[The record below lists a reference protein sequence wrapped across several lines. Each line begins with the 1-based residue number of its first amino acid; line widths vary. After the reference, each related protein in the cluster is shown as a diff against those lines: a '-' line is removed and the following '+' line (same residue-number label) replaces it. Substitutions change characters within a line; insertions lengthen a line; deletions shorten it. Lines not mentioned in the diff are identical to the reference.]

1 MCRRAVGQHN
11 ASYKSLQQQLD
22 APGRVGLSTTV
33 TQQQDPLS
41 TRMSAEEEDRLD
53 FGEDDDDRES
63 EISLGLG
70 GQEDV
75 EAEAEAAED
84 GQQASRQDEA
94 EVRVEQSTSSSS
106 ANGAARAAQF
116 SEKQTEDGRPLPAG
130 WIRKTSSKGETYYL
144 NLETRKST
152 WDEPVA
158 EAERSYTPPPRA
170 VSTEK
175 LVAASKREAQTSSTN
190 TGASY
195 ARVAASGA
203 AVHDDA
209 RGSSTR
215 SEKAPLADDKGTS
228 ARLPALIA
236 AQPDPCNK
244 NVPLISLYLPRR
256 FLDPLS
262 RSRCRLP
269 SVSAYTSGLPPLNG
283 ITPS

>member
-1 MCRRAVGQHN
+1 
-11 ASYKSLQQQLD
+11 
-22 APGRVGLSTTV
+22 
-33 TQQQDPLS
+33 
-41 TRMSAEEEDRLD
+41 MSAEEEDRLD

-75 EAEAEAAED
+75 EVEAAED
-84 GQQASRQDEA
+84 GQQASRQEEA
-94 EVRVEQSTSSSS
+94 EVRVEQSTSSGS
-106 ANGAARAAQF
+106 ANGAGRAAQF

-170 VSTEK
+170 VSAEK
-175 LVAASKREAQTSSTN
+175 PAAALKRETQTSSTN

-195 ARVAASGA
+195 ASVAASSA

-209 RGSSTR
+209 RGSSNR

-256 FLDPLS
+256 FLNSLS
-262 RSRCRLP
+262 LSRCRP
-269 SVSAYTSGLPPLNG
+269 SSVSAYTSGLPPLNAV
-283 ITPS
+283 TPT